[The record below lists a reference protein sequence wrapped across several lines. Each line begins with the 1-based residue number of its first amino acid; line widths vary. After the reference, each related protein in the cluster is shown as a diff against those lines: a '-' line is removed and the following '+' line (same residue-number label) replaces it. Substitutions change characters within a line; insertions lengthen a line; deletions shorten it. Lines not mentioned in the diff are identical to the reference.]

1 MRVPRKEAAKKGGDE
16 APAGSIL
23 VWNGLVTRMRRVNAE
38 GENASRVDV
47 ESARQT
53 PHDWTK
59 AGSSG
64 EVSETQPCR

>member
-1 MRVPRKEAAKKGGDE
+1 VRVPRKEAAKVDGDE
-16 APAGSIL
+16 AAASPIL
-23 VWNGLVTRMRRVNAE
+23 VWNGLVARMRRVSAE
-38 GENASRVDV
+38 GENASRVEV

-59 AGSSG
+59 SGSSG